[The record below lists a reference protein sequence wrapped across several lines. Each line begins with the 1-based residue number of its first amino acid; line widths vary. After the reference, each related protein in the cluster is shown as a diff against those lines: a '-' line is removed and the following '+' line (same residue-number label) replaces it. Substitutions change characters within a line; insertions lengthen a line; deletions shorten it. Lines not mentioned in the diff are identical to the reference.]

1 MSPLPSMIPANPQ
14 RRHIMPFVT
23 AGDPD
28 LKFTQQLLLT
38 LDALKPGLFE
48 IGFPYSDPIADGPV
62 IQASYTRALGHHLKV
77 DQIFSALAEIK
88 DQLTQP
94 RVGMVSYAI
103 ILRYGV
109 QRFLEQATAAGFS
122 GLIVPDFLWNR
133 SNLAFRDECREN
145 GLHLIPLITPT
156 TTPDRAKWLAQEA
169 TGFIYYVSVA
179 GVTGERSELPSNL
192 VEQLTELKKSTDVPV
207 CVGFG
212 VSGPAQVQQ
221 LKDHCDGLIVGS
233 AIMKRIAR
241 ASEGI
246 SQEEVVTDVRDFVAE
261 LIENA

>member
-1 MSPLPSMIPANPQ
+1 MIPANPP

-28 LKFTQQLLLT
+28 LKFTQQLLLA

-88 DQLTQP
+88 DRMTQP

-109 QRFLEQATAAGFS
+109 DRFLQHAAEAGFS
-122 GLIVPDFLWNR
+122 GLIVPDFLWNPG
-133 SNLAFRDECREN
+133 NLSFRDQCRQN

-156 TTPDRAKWLAQEA
+156 TTPERAKWLAQEA

-192 VEQLTELKKSTDVPV
+192 VDQLTELKKSTDIPI

-212 VSGPAQVQQ
+212 VSGPTQVQQ
-221 LKDHCDGLIVGS
+221 LKAHCDGLIVGS

-246 SQEEVVTDVRDFVAE
+246 PQDEVLADVRNFVSQ
-261 LIENA
+261 LVENA